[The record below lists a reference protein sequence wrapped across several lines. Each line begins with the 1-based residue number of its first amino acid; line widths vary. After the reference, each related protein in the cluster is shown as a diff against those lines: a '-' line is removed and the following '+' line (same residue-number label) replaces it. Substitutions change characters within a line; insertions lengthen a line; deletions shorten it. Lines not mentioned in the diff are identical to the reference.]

1 VSAPPLIEASSVT
14 RRFRARG
21 GWGAGLRRLVGGA
34 APVAEVAAVDGVDL
48 TLRAGDRLGIVGE
61 SGGGKTTLARLLAG
75 LLTPDAGTIRWG
87 SHDVAALTS
96 GARHRLRKGH
106 VQFLFQNQY
115 ASLNP
120 RLTALQ
126 AVSESVRCHRGQR
139 GAEARTTARELLAR
153 ADAAHYADRRIGVLS
168 GGERRRITLACLLA
182 ASPAV
187 VIADEPAAGL
197 DPILRREA
205 VALLAA
211 LLAARPE
218 TALVVISH
226 ELEVVERLCDRVVVM
241 KDGRIIETLTV
252 TAGQAPEPQHP
263 YARRLFAA
271 RDAER
276 LPVDLVERLRP
287 RERGVVTLEYIT
299 MLGAGTIF
307 LGYLIYA
314 LGGPYRIYLDFAQ
327 WWLSIPV
334 F

>member
-1 VSAPPLIEASSVT
+1 MTTPPLIEADGLT
-14 RRFRARG
+14 RRFRLRG
-21 GWGAGLRRLVGGA
+21 RLFAGLRGLASGHREPPPA
-34 APVAEVAAVDGVDL
+34 VADVSVSLGV
-48 TLRAGDRLGIVGE
+48 GDRLGIVGE
-61 SGGGKTTLARLLAG
+61 SGGGKTTLARLMAG
-75 LLTPDAGTIRWG
+75 LLSPDAGEVRWSG
-87 SHDVAALTS
+87 RPIAALS
-96 GARHRLRKGH
+96 PAERHRLRKGH
-106 VQFLFQNQY
+106 VQFIFQNQY

-126 AVSESVRCHRGQR
+126 AVAESVRCHRELR
-139 GAEARTTARELLAR
+139 GAAAREAARALLER
-153 ADAAHYADRRIGVLS
+153 ADALHYADRRIGVLS

-226 ELEVVERLCDRVVVM
+226 ELEVVERLCDRVLVM
-241 KDGRIIETLTV
+241 KDGRIIETLPV
-252 TAGQAPEPQHP
+252 TEGRTPEPTHP

-271 RDAER
+271 REAER
-276 LPVDLVERLRP
+276 LPADLVGRLST